1 MYVVS
6 NDSQMP
12 ELTVMRI
19 TSFPATSS
27 PDFRLTCKGIRKLYR
42 TERILIKQ
50 IPYKAENKAFSGK
63 GDTSLFQEKTWNII
77 IENVSLV
84 SYNQCEQLFG

>member
-12 ELTVMRI
+12 ELTVMR
-19 TSFPATSS
+19 TASFPATS
-27 PDFRLTCKGIRKLYR
+27 PDFRFTCKGTRKLYR

-50 IPYKAENKAFSGK
+50 IPYKAENKTFSGK
-63 GDTSLFQEKTWNII
+63 GDTSLFQEKT
-77 IENVSLV
+77 
-84 SYNQCEQLFG
+84 